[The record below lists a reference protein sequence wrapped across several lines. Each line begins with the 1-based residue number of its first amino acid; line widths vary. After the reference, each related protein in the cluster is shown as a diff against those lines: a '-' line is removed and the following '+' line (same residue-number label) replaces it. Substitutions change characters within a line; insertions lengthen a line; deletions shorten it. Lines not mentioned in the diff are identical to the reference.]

1 MNPRLCLLVIRVAD
15 LSRARQFYEA
25 IGLDFREEQ
34 HGGGPVHL
42 ACELGGTVFEI
53 YPAKSIEDVT
63 SRTRIGFR
71 VTDMNALAAAAIS
84 QGGSVA
90 TPTQESPWGRRMVL
104 RDPDGHSVELLEPFH
119 V

>member
-1 MNPRLCLLVIRVAD
+1 MDTRLCLVVIRAEN
-15 LSRARQFYEA
+15 LERSRRFYEA
-25 IGLDFREEQ
+25 LGLTFAEEQ
-34 HGGGPVHL
+34 HGTGPIHL
-42 ACELGGTVFEI
+42 ACELASVVFEI
-53 YPAKSIEDVT
+53 YPAKLIEDVT

-71 VTDMNALAAAAIS
+71 VTDMNALAAAAFS

-90 TPTQESPWGRRMVL
+90 TPSQDSPWGRRMVL